1 MLFILAF
8 ISNMETAYF
17 SSDTYIFDTS
27 VHSCETCETFVF
39 GQFNY

>member
-8 ISNMETAYF
+8 ISNMKTANF

-27 VHSCETCETFVF
+27 VHSCETFVF